1 MRKRLANGDL
11 EHGFAVVA
19 EVTAF
24 EVPLTLHVKVN
35 GLQRRVKKK
44 GNALYGLSCLLC
56 FCKTMQKEER
66 IRSGL
71 GGV

>member
-1 MRKRLANGDL
+1 MKRNGEIKRSHAASQLLGKRLANGDF

-24 EVPLTLHVKVN
+24 EVPLALHVKVN

-44 GNALYGLSCLLC
+44 VMLYMG
-56 FCKTMQKEER
+56 
-66 IRSGL
+66 
-71 GGV
+71 